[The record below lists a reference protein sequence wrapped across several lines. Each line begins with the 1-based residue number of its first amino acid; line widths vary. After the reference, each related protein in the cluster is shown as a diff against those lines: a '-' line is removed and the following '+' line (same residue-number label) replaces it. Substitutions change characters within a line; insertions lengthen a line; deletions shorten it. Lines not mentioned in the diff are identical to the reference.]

1 MRWVQSVQPMAAKL
15 GVKMRMPSVV
25 PRTRLAHEAAAW
37 ARANGQAD
45 ALHDAI
51 FRAFFERS
59 ADIGQIEVLADLA
72 ANVGLDSADLKHSL
86 ALHTHLPEVLADEQQ
101 AQNYGL
107 TGVPAFIWNGR
118 GLVGVQTDKNLERLV
133 GDPLG

>member
-1 MRWVQSVQPMAAKL
+1 MAAKL
-15 GVKMRMPSVV
+15 GVRMRMPSVV

-37 ARANGQAD
+37 ARAKGQAE

-59 ADIGQIEVLADLA
+59 EDIGEIEVLADLA
-72 ANVGLDSADLKHSL
+72 AGIGLNSTDLRNALTLHS
-86 ALHTHLPEVLADEQQ
+86 HLPEVLADEQQ

-118 GLVGVQTDKNLERLV
+118 GLVGVQTDKNLERLIEAPS
-133 GDPLG
+133 DRN

>member
-1 MRWVQSVQPMAAKL
+1 MAAKL

-37 ARANGQAD
+37 ARAKGHAD
-45 ALHDAI
+45 AMHDAI

-59 ADIGQIEVLADLA
+59 EDIGQIGVLADLA
-72 ANVGLDSADLKHSL
+72 AGIGLDAAELKNSL
-86 ALHTHLPEVLADEQQ
+86 TLHTHLPEVLADEQQ
-101 AQNYGL
+101 TQNYGL

-118 GLVGVQTDKNLERLV
+118 GLIGVQTDKSIEKLIESEPV
-133 GDPLG
+133 

>member
-1 MRWVQSVQPMAAKL
+1 MRWVQSVHPLAAKL

-37 ARANGQAD
+37 ARAKGQAD
-45 ALHDAI
+45 AMHDAI

-59 ADIGQIEVLADLA
+59 EDIGQIDVLAALA
-72 ANVGLDSADLKHSL
+72 AGAGLDAADLQNSLTLHS
-86 ALHTHLPEVLADEQQ
+86 HLPKVLADEQQ

-107 TGVPAFIWNGR
+107 TGVPAFIWNGK

-133 GDPLG
+133 DSV

>member
-1 MRWVQSVQPMAAKL
+1 MAAKL

-37 ARANGQAD
+37 ARAKGQAD
-45 ALHDAI
+45 AMHDAI

-59 ADIGQIEVLADLA
+59 EDLGQIEVLMDLA
-72 ANVGLDSADLKHSL
+72 AGIGLDAADLKNSL
-86 ALHTHLPEVLADEQQ
+86 TLHTHLPEVLADEQQ
-101 AQNYGL
+101 AQKYGL
-107 TGVPAFIWNGR
+107 TGVPAFIWNGH

-133 GDPLG
+133 EATSGRIRDQEI

>member
-1 MRWVQSVQPMAAKL
+1 MAAKL

-37 ARANGQAD
+37 ARAKGQAD
-45 ALHDAI
+45 AMHDAI

-59 ADIGQIEVLADLA
+59 EDIGQIDVLMDLA
-72 ANVGLDSADLKHSL
+72 AGIGLDAVDLKNSL
-86 ALHTHLPEVLADEQQ
+86 TLHAHLPEVLADEQQ
-101 AQNYGL
+101 AQKYGL
-107 TGVPAFIWNGR
+107 TGVPAFIWNGH

-133 GDPLG
+133 EATSGRIRDQEI

>member
-1 MRWVQSVQPMAAKL
+1 MAAKL

-45 ALHDAI
+45 VMHDAI

-59 ADIGQIEVLADLA
+59 EDIGQLQVLTDLA
-72 ANVGLDSADLKHSL
+72 TGVGLDAADLKT
-86 ALHTHLPEVLADEQQ
+86 ALTLQTHLPEVLADEQQ

-107 TGVPAFIWNGR
+107 SGVPAFIWNGR
-118 GLVGVQTDKNLERLV
+118 GLVGVQTDKSLERLIDDSS
-133 GDPLG
+133 GKG

>member
-1 MRWVQSVQPMAAKL
+1 MAAKL

-37 ARANGQAD
+37 ARAKGQPD
-45 ALHDAI
+45 AMHDAI

-59 ADIGQIEVLADLA
+59 EDIGQLQVLADLA
-72 ANVGLDSADLKHSL
+72 AGVGLDAADLKNAL
-86 ALHTHLPEVLADEQQ
+86 TLHTHLPEVLADEQQ

-118 GLVGVQTDKNLERLV
+118 GLVGVQTDKNLERLI
-133 GDPLG
+133 GDTLDKH